1 MSMGARDKRPESLLG
16 KEQSEGSQAM
26 SVPERAFP
34 AWTRATAADVWG
46 WWETSWEP
54 RESPSPLLQ
63 ESPEETPRK
72 RRGRSARAPAVG
84 WALPPAGA
92 SEECRGPHGSPR
104 CLRPSSGETLPK
116 RRRRCARGPSAAA
129 SEAAAVAGWAP
140 PPTGPSERGEETR
153 SWGRRGGDSL
163 GSGPQSREPS
173 PKETEEVSQGHGA
186 PGGLPSASRPPL
198 VGLGG
203 CQELAASGGSA
214 GSGPQL
220 KGDSADK
227 TGEVCQGSRE
237 LPSVTHQ
244 GLGWMHSGQELGP
257 T

>member
-1 MSMGARDKRPESLLG
+1 MGVVGDELG
-16 KEQSEGSQAM
+16 ATGEPQ
-26 SVPERAFP
+26 P
-34 AWTRATAADVWG
+34 AAAG
-46 WWETSWEP
+46 EP
-54 RESPSPLLQ
+54 RGDSPQ
-63 ESPEETPRK
+63 EAREVCQGPGGGLGSASSRRLGGVQGAPWVSQVPAPQLWGDPAKETEKVCQRPI
-72 RRGRSARAPAVG
+72 
-84 WALPPAGA
+84 
-92 SEECRGPHGSPR
+92 GS
-104 CLRPSSGETLPK
+104 
-116 RRRRCARGPSAAA
+116 
-129 SEAAAVAGWAP
+129 
-140 PPTGPSERGEETR
+140 SERGGSGGGLGPSSHRPFGE
-153 SWGRRGGDSL
+153 GRGDQELGASGGDSL

>member
-1 MSMGARDKRPESLLG
+1 MGLPGACAPALGRPCQRDG
-16 KEQSEGSQAM
+16 EG
-26 SVPERAFP
+26 VPEAHRQQRARRQR
-34 AWTRATAADVWG
+34 WRAG
-46 WWETSWEP
+46 
-54 RESPSPLLQ
+54 PL
-63 ESPEETPRK
+63 
-72 RRGRSARAPAVG
+72 
-84 WALPPAGA
+84 LPPALRRGA
-92 SEECRGPHGSPR
+92 R
-104 CLRPSSGETLPK
+104 RPG
-116 RRRRCARGPSAAA
+116 
-129 SEAAAVAGWAP
+129 AG
-140 PPTGPSERGEETR
+140 GVG
-153 SWGRRGGDSL
+153 GGDSL